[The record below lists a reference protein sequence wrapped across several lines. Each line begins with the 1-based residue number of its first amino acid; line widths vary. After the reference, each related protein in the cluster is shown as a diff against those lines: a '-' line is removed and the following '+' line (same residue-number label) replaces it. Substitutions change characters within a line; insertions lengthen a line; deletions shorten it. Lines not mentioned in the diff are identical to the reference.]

1 VGVPAAWFCA
11 KEVATMKLYMS
22 PGACSLSPHIVLR
35 EAGLPFEAIKV
46 DLGKKQ
52 FAAGDDF
59 LAINPKGYVPAL
71 GLDDGQVLTEGA
83 AIVQYLGDLKPES
96 HLVPANGTMARY
108 RLQEWLTF
116 ISSELHKQYSP
127 LFNPKSSDEVKAA
140 QKERIHGRLLYV
152 TKQLGDQ
159 PYLMGAQ
166 FTVADAYLY
175 NILSWSGFVGVDL
188 AALPVIAAYVERVKA
203 RPAVKAALEAEAAL
217 RKS

>member
-1 VGVPAAWFCA
+1 
-11 KEVATMKLYMS
+11 MKLYMS

-35 EAGLPFEAIKV
+35 EAGIPFEAIKV
-46 DLGKKQ
+46 DLGKKE
-52 FAAGDDF
+52 FAGGDYR
-59 LAINPKGYVPAL
+59 AINPKGYVPAL

-127 LFNPKSSDEVKAA
+127 LFNPASTDEVKAA
-140 QKERIHGRLLYV
+140 QKERILGRLAYV
-152 TKQLGDQ
+152 AKELGDH

-166 FTVADAYLY
+166 FTVADAYLF

-188 AALPVIAAYVERVKA
+188 STLPTITAYVERIKA
-203 RPAVKAALEAEAAL
+203 RPAVKAALEAETAL